1 MTREVIAKLP
11 PNVREKIE
19 AFRRERKGFEG
30 DYLRQERIRERV
42 AGYTDG
48 LCDGGLLTDRE
59 RQIVFVYATV

>member
-1 MTREVIAKLP
+1 MTREVIEKLP

-30 DYLRQERIRERV
+30 DYLRQDLIRER
-42 AGYTDG
+42 AGGYTQG

-59 RQIVFVYATV
+59 RQIVFIYTTV